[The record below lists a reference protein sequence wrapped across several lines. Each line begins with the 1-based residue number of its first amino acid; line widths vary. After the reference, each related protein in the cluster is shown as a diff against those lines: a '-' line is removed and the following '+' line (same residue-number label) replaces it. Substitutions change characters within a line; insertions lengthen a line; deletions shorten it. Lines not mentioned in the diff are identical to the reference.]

1 MAKTSAGRL
10 EIDIGDDIYNICS
23 RHSSILF
30 SIRIL
35 HSELYKMYPMIVG
48 RHDAKDQ
55 IVSELKRLFREIE
68 EEYRNIYRVILTKNG
83 KYEEY
88 IVWSDKTKDEILVNL
103 SQLETYTSYISRM
116 TGSVSV
122 AAPVTAVSMA
132 SQINYEMVFPDID
145 QKLELPVEI
154 TRVER
159 FKQQIES
166 GDFSSVHSTIFYD
179 GKLPI
184 HMIVES
190 GDIDC
195 LNQIIMST
203 NCTFTSLTKDGQTCV
218 DIAENLKNCKI
229 LRLIL
234 ETQLTQLRQT
244 KNELIKQLNG
254 LKVIQSTHNNKLAEC
269 ELQIKKL
276 DSTRLS
282 RFINKLKTY
291 VIIFLIFYFF
301 FFS

>member
-10 EIDIGDDIYNICS
+10 EIDIGDDIYDICS
-23 RHSSILF
+23 RHANILF
-30 SIRIL
+30 SIRSL
-35 HSELYKMYPMIVG
+35 HSELYKMHPMIVG

-83 KYEEY
+83 KHEEY

-103 SQLETYTSYISRM
+103 SQLETYISYISKT

-132 SQINYEMVFPDID
+132 SQIDYEMVFPDID
-145 QKLELPVEI
+145 RKLELPVEI
-154 TRVER
+154 PLIER

-166 GDFSSVHSTIFYD
+166 GDFSSVHSTTFYD

-184 HMIVES
+184 HMIIES
-190 GDIDC
+190 GDVDC
-195 LNQIIMST
+195 LNNIIRLT
-203 NCTFTSLTKDGQTCV
+203 NCTFTNLTKDRKTCV
-218 DIAENLKNCKI
+218 DIAEDLNNCKI

-234 ETQLTQLRQT
+234 ETQSRQS
-244 KNELIKQLNG
+244 KNELIKQFDG
-254 LKVIQSTHNNKLAEC
+254 LKVIQSRNYNKLAEY
-269 ELQIKKL
+269 ELQIQKL

-291 VIIFLIFYFF
+291 VIIFLILYFF

>member
-1 MAKTSAGRL
+1 MAKTSAGR
-10 EIDIGDDIYNICS
+10 IDIGDDIYDICS
-23 RHSSILF
+23 RHANILF

-55 IVSELKRLFREIE
+55 IISELKRLFREIE
-68 EEYRNIYRVILTKNG
+68 DEYRNIYRVILTRNG
-83 KYEEY
+83 KHEEY

-103 SQLETYTSYISRM
+103 SQLETYVTYISRT

-122 AAPVTAVSMA
+122 AAPPVSAVSMA
-132 SQINYEMVFPDID
+132 SQIDYEMVFPDID

-166 GDFSSVHSTIFYD
+166 GDFSSVYSTTFYD

-184 HMIVES
+184 HMIIES
-190 GDIDC
+190 EDIDY

-244 KNELIKQLNG
+244 KNELIKQLNN
-254 LKVIQSTHNNKLAEC
+254 LKVIQSTHINKLAEC

>member
-1 MAKTSAGRL
+1 MAKTSAGR
-10 EIDIGDDIYNICS
+10 IDIGDDIYDICS
-23 RHSSILF
+23 RHANILF

-55 IVSELKRLFREIE
+55 IISELKRLFREIE
-68 EEYRNIYRVILTKNG
+68 DEYRNIYRVILNRNG

-103 SQLETYTSYISRM
+103 SQLETYTSYISRT

-122 AAPVTAVSMA
+122 AAPPVSAVSMA
-132 SQINYEMVFPDID
+132 SQIDYEMVFPDID

-166 GDFSSVHSTIFYD
+166 GDFSSVYSTIFYD

-190 GDIDC
+190 GDIDY

-244 KNELIKQLNG
+244 KNELIKQLNN
-254 LKVIQSTHNNKLAEC
+254 LKVIQSTHINKLAEC